1 MKLNTAGT
9 PDAFQSTLFMSDY
22 QNSIKADD
30 VRRICSDNGLNISDA
45 QWQLLEKWAALLLE
59 VNQKVNL
66 ISRKETDFL
75 WEKQILP
82 CLSLLIF
89 RKFSAAMD
97 VCDFGTGGGLPG
109 TILAIVRPDLR
120 LTLLDSRQ
128 KKIEVVKKMIET
140 LKLSNVQTV
149 LGRGEELGKRRP
161 WRQRFQYV
169 TARAVA
175 PLIDLVRWT
184 ADLRK
189 PESVLHVY
197 KGGEIKDEVFALSK
211 KISGIRVHKSL
222 MVLKGYPKFAENQK
236 YLISIEFSSK

>member
-1 MKLNTAGT
+1 
-9 PDAFQSTLFMSDY
+9 MSDY
-22 QNSIKADD
+22 QSPLTAAD
-30 VRRICSDNGLNISDA
+30 VRRICLENGLDISDS

-59 VNQKVNL
+59 VNQNVNL
-66 ISRKETDFL
+66 ISRKETEFL

-82 CLSLLIF
+82 CLALLIF
-89 RKFSAAMD
+89 RKFSPDAD

-109 TILAIVRPDLR
+109 MLLAIVRPDLR
-120 LTLLDSRQ
+120 LTLLDSRC
-128 KKIEVVKKMIET
+128 KKIEVVQQMIDS
-140 LKLSNVQTV
+140 LKLSNAQTV
-149 LGRGEELGKRRP
+149 LGRGEELGKQRP
-161 WRQRFQYV
+161 WRQRFPLL

-189 PESVLHVY
+189 VESVLHIY

-211 KISGIRVHKSL
+211 KVSGVRVNKSL

-236 YLISIEFSSK
+236 YIISLEFSSK

>member
-1 MKLNTAGT
+1 
-9 PDAFQSTLFMSDY
+9 MSDY
-22 QNSIKADD
+22 QSPLTAAD
-30 VRRICSDNGLNISDA
+30 VRRICLENGLDISDS

-59 VNQKVNL
+59 VNQNVNL
-66 ISRKETDFL
+66 ISRKETEFL

-82 CLSLLIF
+82 CLALLIF
-89 RKFSAAMD
+89 RKFSPDAD

-109 TILAIVRPDLR
+109 MLLAIVRPDLR
-120 LTLLDSRQ
+120 LTLLDSRH
-128 KKIEVVKKMIET
+128 KKIEVVQQMIDS
-140 LKLSNVQTV
+140 LKLSNAQTV
-149 LGRGEELGKRRP
+149 LGRGEELGKQRQ
-161 WRQRFQYV
+161 WRQRFPLL

-189 PESVLHVY
+189 VESVLHIY

-211 KISGIRVHKSL
+211 KVSGVRVNKSL

-236 YLISIEFSSK
+236 YIISLEFSSK

>member
-1 MKLNTAGT
+1 
-9 PDAFQSTLFMSDY
+9 MSDY
-22 QNSIKADD
+22 QSPLTAAD
-30 VRRICSDNGLNISDA
+30 VRRICLENGLDISDS

-59 VNQKVNL
+59 VNQNVNL
-66 ISRKETDFL
+66 ISRKETEFL

-82 CLSLLIF
+82 CLALLIF
-89 RKFSAAMD
+89 RKFSPDAD

-109 TILAIVRPDLR
+109 MLLAIVRPDLR
-120 LTLLDSRQ
+120 LTLLDSRH
-128 KKIEVVKKMIET
+128 KKIEVVQQMIDN
-140 LKLSNVQTV
+140 LKLSNAQTV
-149 LGRGEELGKRRP
+149 LGRGEELGKQRP
-161 WRQRFQYV
+161 WRQRFPLL

-189 PESVLHVY
+189 VESVLHIY

-211 KISGIRVHKSL
+211 KVSGVRVNKSL

-236 YLISIEFSSK
+236 YIISLEFSSK

>member
-1 MKLNTAGT
+1 
-9 PDAFQSTLFMSDY
+9 MSDY
-22 QNSIKADD
+22 QSPLTAEN
-30 VRRICSDNGLNISDA
+30 VRRVCLENGLNISDS

-66 ISRKETDFL
+66 ISRKETEFL

-82 CLSLLIF
+82 CLALLIF
-89 RKFSAAMD
+89 RKFGLDAD

-109 TILAIVRPDLR
+109 MPLAIVRPDLR
-120 LTLLDSRQ
+120 LTLLDSRH
-128 KKIEVVKKMIET
+128 KKIEVVQQMIER
-140 LKLSNVQTV
+140 LKLSNAQAV
-149 LGRGEELGKRRP
+149 LGRGEELGKQRP
-161 WRQRFQYV
+161 WRQRFPLL

-189 PESVLHVY
+189 AESVLHIY
-197 KGGEIKDEVFALSK
+197 KGGEIKEEVFALSK
-211 KISGIRVHKSL
+211 KVSGVRVNKSL

-236 YLISIEFSSK
+236 YIISLEFSSS

>member
-1 MKLNTAGT
+1 
-9 PDAFQSTLFMSDY
+9 MSDY
-22 QNSIKADD
+22 QSPLTAAD
-30 VRRICSDNGLNISDA
+30 VRRICLENGLDISDS

-59 VNQKVNL
+59 VNQNVNL
-66 ISRKETDFL
+66 ISRKETEFL

-82 CLSLLIF
+82 CLALLIF
-89 RKFSAAMD
+89 RKFSPDAD

-109 TILAIVRPDLR
+109 MLLAIVRPDLR
-120 LTLLDSRQ
+120 LTLLDSRH
-128 KKIEVVKKMIET
+128 KKIEVVQQMIDS
-140 LKLSNVQTV
+140 LKLSNAQTV
-149 LGRGEELGKRRP
+149 LGRGAELGKQRP
-161 WRQRFQYV
+161 WRQRFPLL

-189 PESVLHVY
+189 VESVLHIY

-211 KISGIRVHKSL
+211 KVSGVRVNKSL

-236 YLISIEFSSK
+236 YIISLEFSSK

>member
-1 MKLNTAGT
+1 
-9 PDAFQSTLFMSDY
+9 MSDY
-22 QNSIKADD
+22 QSPLTAAD
-30 VRRICSDNGLNISDA
+30 VRRICLENGLDISDS

-59 VNQKVNL
+59 VNQNVNL
-66 ISRKETDFL
+66 ISRKETEFL

-82 CLSLLIF
+82 CLALLIF
-89 RKFSAAMD
+89 RKFSPDAD

-109 TILAIVRPDLR
+109 MLLAIVRPDLR
-120 LTLLDSRQ
+120 LTLLDSRH
-128 KKIEVVKKMIET
+128 KKIEVVQQMIDS
-140 LKLSNVQTV
+140 LKLSNAQTV
-149 LGRGEELGKRRP
+149 LGRGEELGKQRP
-161 WRQRFQYV
+161 WRQRFPLL

-189 PESVLHVY
+189 VESVLHIY

-211 KISGIRVHKSL
+211 KVSGVKVNKSL

-236 YLISIEFSSK
+236 YIISLEFSSK

>member
-1 MKLNTAGT
+1 
-9 PDAFQSTLFMSDY
+9 MSDY
-22 QNSIKADD
+22 QSPLTAAD
-30 VRRICSDNGLNISDA
+30 VRRICLENGLDISDS

-59 VNQKVNL
+59 VNQNVNL
-66 ISRKETDFL
+66 ISRKETEFL

-82 CLSLLIF
+82 CLALLIF
-89 RKFSAAMD
+89 RKFSPDAD

-109 TILAIVRPDLR
+109 MLLAIVRPDLR
-120 LTLLDSRQ
+120 LTLLDSRH
-128 KKIEVVKKMIET
+128 KKIEVVQQMIDS
-140 LKLSNVQTV
+140 LKLSNAQTV
-149 LGRGEELGKRRP
+149 LGRGEELGKQRP
-161 WRQRFQYV
+161 WRQRFPLL

-189 PESVLHVY
+189 VESVLHIY

-211 KISGIRVHKSL
+211 KVSGVRVNKSL

-236 YLISIEFSSK
+236 YIISLEFSSG

>member
-1 MKLNTAGT
+1 
-9 PDAFQSTLFMSDY
+9 MSDY
-22 QNSIKADD
+22 QSPLTAEN
-30 VRRICSDNGLNISDA
+30 VRRVCLENGLNISDS

-66 ISRKETDFL
+66 ISRKETEFL

-82 CLSLLIF
+82 CLALLIF
-89 RKFSAAMD
+89 RKFGLDAD

-109 TILAIVRPDLR
+109 MPLAIVRPDLR
-120 LTLLDSRQ
+120 LTLLDSRH
-128 KKIEVVKKMIET
+128 KKIEVVQQMIER
-140 LKLSNVQTV
+140 LKLSNAQAV
-149 LGRGEELGKRRP
+149 LGRGEELGKQRP
-161 WRQRFQYV
+161 WRQRFPLL

-189 PESVLHVY
+189 AESVLHIY
-197 KGGEIKDEVFALSK
+197 KGGEIKEEVFALSK
-211 KISGIRVHKSL
+211 KISGVRVNKSL

-236 YLISIEFSSK
+236 YIISLEFSSS

>member
-1 MKLNTAGT
+1 
-9 PDAFQSTLFMSDY
+9 MSDY
-22 QNSIKADD
+22 QSPLTAEN
-30 VRRICSDNGLNISDA
+30 VRRVCLENGLDISDS

-66 ISRKETDFL
+66 ISRKETEFL

-82 CLSLLIF
+82 CLALLIF
-89 RKFSAAMD
+89 RKFGLDAD

-109 TILAIVRPDLR
+109 MPLAIVRPDLR
-120 LTLLDSRQ
+120 LTLLDSRH
-128 KKIEVVKKMIET
+128 KKIEVVQQMIER
-140 LKLSNVQTV
+140 LKLSNAQAV
-149 LGRGEELGKRRP
+149 LGRGEELGKQRP
-161 WRQRFQYV
+161 WRQRFPLL

-189 PESVLHVY
+189 AESVLHIY
-197 KGGEIKDEVFALSK
+197 KGGEIKEEVFALSK
-211 KISGIRVHKSL
+211 KVSGVRVNKSL

-236 YLISIEFSSK
+236 YIISLEFSSS

>member
-1 MKLNTAGT
+1 
-9 PDAFQSTLFMSDY
+9 MSDY
-22 QNSIKADD
+22 QSPLTAAD
-30 VRRICSDNGLNISDA
+30 VRRICLENGLDISDS

-59 VNQKVNL
+59 VNQNVNL
-66 ISRKETDFL
+66 ISRKETEFL

-82 CLSLLIF
+82 CLALLIF
-89 RKFSAAMD
+89 RKFSPDAD

-109 TILAIVRPDLR
+109 MLLAIVRPDLR
-120 LTLLDSRQ
+120 LTLLDSRH
-128 KKIEVVKKMIET
+128 KKIEVVQQMIDS
-140 LKLSNVQTV
+140 LKLSNAQTV
-149 LGRGEELGKRRP
+149 LGRGEELGKQRP
-161 WRQRFQYV
+161 WRQRFPLL

-189 PESVLHVY
+189 VESVLHVY

-211 KISGIRVHKSL
+211 KVSGVRVNKSL

-236 YLISIEFSSK
+236 YIISLEFSSK